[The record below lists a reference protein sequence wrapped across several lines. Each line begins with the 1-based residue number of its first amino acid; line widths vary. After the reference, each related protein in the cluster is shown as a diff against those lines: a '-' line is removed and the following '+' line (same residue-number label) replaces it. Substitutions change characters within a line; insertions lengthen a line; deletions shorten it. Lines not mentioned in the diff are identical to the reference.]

1 MVAQLTA
8 KEKIEVTDA
17 QGNRQAFE
25 CTTIILATGAKTDM
39 FLNFL
44 SMEHMSGA
52 IKEALVP
59 EQLPKSLLVVGS
71 GAIGSEFASL
81 YQDLGCQVTLI
92 DLAKQILPTGRCR
105 SCPICQKTI

>member
-1 MVAQLTA
+1 
-8 KEKIEVTDA
+8 
-17 QGNRQAFE
+17 
-25 CTTIILATGAKTDM
+25 M

-52 IKEALVP
+52 IKKLVP

-92 DLAKQILPTGRCR
+92 DLAKQILPTEDAEVA
-105 SCPICQKTI
+105 QFVENNLNKKV